1 MAEIRHQI
9 EIEAPPQKVYAA
21 LATEAG
27 LRSWWTADTT
37 ADTKVGGKAEF
48 GFDKHSMVFRMTIER
63 LDPNR
68 QVTWD
73 CHGDNP
79 EWVGTT
85 LTWTI
90 SPDEGGSLL
99 RFTQGG
105 WKDMTDMV
113 ATCNSTWGELMYRLK
128 NYVEGKNPGPHWR
141 E

>member
-1 MAEIRHQI
+1 MTEITHQI
-9 EIEAPPQKVYAA
+9 TIEAPPQQVYAA

-27 LRSWWTADTT
+27 LRAWWTADTT

-63 LDPNR
+63 LEPSR
-68 QVTWD
+68 QVIWD

-90 SPDEGGSLL
+90 APEEGGSRL
-99 RFTQGG
+99 RFTQSG
-105 WKDMTDMV
+105 WKNMTDMV

-128 NYVEGKNPGPHWR
+128 GYVEGKNPGPHWR